1 MARAAPAQIVCANHL
16 IEGDAIWF
24 TGSGWCRTI
33 SQAQVADTPE
43 AAQAL
48 LAQAQEGAEPARAV
62 SLYLAEVTL
71 TPDGPQPAHFREI
84 YRVRSHKTHPQ
95 LHEVS

>member
-1 MARAAPAQIVCANHL
+1 MARAIPAQVVSANHL

-24 TGSGWCRTI
+24 TGTGWCRSI
-33 SQAQVADTPE
+33 AKAQVAETPE

-48 LAQAQEGAEPARAV
+48 LTLAQSGAEAARAV
-62 SLYLAEVTL
+62 GLYLAEVAI
-71 TPDGPQPAHFREI
+71 TPDGPRPTHFREI
-84 YRVRSHKTHPQ
+84 YRVRGHKTHPH

>member
-1 MARAAPAQIVCANHL
+1 MARAIPAQVVCANHL

-24 TGSGWCRTI
+24 TGTGWCRSITK
-33 SQAQVADTPE
+33 AQVAETPE

-48 LAQAQEGAEPARAV
+48 LALAQAGAEDARAV
-62 SLYLAEVTL
+62 SLYLAEVAITSA
-71 TPDGPQPAHFREI
+71 GPYPTHFREI
-84 YRVRSHKTHPQ
+84 YRVRGHKTHPQ

>member
-1 MARAAPAQIVCANHL
+1 MARAIPAQVVSANHL

-24 TGSGWCRTI
+24 TGTGWCRTI
-33 SQAQVADTPE
+33 AKAQVAETPE
-43 AAQAL
+43 DAQAL
-48 LAQAQEGAEPARAV
+48 LAQAQEGAEGARAV
-62 SLYLAEVTL
+62 SLYLAEVAI
-71 TPDGPQPAHFREI
+71 TPDGPRPTHFREI